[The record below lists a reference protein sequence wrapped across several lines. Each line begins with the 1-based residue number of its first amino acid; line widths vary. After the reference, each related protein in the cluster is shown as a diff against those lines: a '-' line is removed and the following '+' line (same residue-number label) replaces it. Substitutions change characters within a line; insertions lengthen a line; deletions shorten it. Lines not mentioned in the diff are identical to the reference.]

1 MKSMIKIIR
10 DAEELKTWARIQK
23 RAGKT
28 IGLVPTMGYLH
39 AGHRSLIEA
48 AVKACDVVVVS
59 DFVNPTQFGP
69 NEDYATYPRD
79 EAKDTELCADAG
91 ATALFIPSVETLYPN
106 GQDSSWVEVNHL
118 GDHFCGAQR
127 PGHFRGVTTVVM
139 KLLLMSHADRAFFGE
154 KDFQQLTII
163 RRMVS
168 DFGVDCQIV
177 GCPLVRE
184 SDGLALSSRNVNL
197 KGSARQDALCLHNG
211 LLAAK
216 AAFAAGERDAKALV
230 KAASDVINNVE
241 GTSIQYIEVAN
252 PNTLDIFADKTG
264 DEVQM
269 LMAVRVGGVRLIDNM
284 KL

>member
-1 MKSMIKIIR
+1 MREKISVIR
-10 DAEELKTWARIQK
+10 NADELKTWTRQQK
-23 RAGKT
+23 LAGKT

-39 AGHRSLIEA
+39 AGQRSLIEA

-69 NEDYATYPRD
+69 SEDYATYPRD
-79 EAKDTELCADAG
+79 EAKDLALCDEAG
-91 ATALFIPSVETLYPN
+91 ATVLFVPTVETLYPN
-106 GQDSSWVEVNHL
+106 GQDSAWVEVNHL

-139 KLLLMSHADRAFFGE
+139 KLLLLSHADKAFFGE
-154 KDFQQLTII
+154 KDYQQLTII

-168 DFGVDCQIV
+168 DFGVDCEIV

-197 KGSARQDALCLHNG
+197 KGNARKDALVLYRG

-216 AAFAAGERDAKALV
+216 ALFASGERRSEALIEAAKN
-230 KAASDVINNVE
+230 VIESVAE
-241 GTSIQYIEVAN
+241 ASIQYIEVAD
-252 PNTLDIFADKTG
+252 PDTLDIFKDKTG
-264 DEVQM
+264 ERVQM

-284 KL
+284 RL

>member
-1 MKSMIKIIR
+1 MIKIIR
-10 DAEELKTWARIQK
+10 TAQEFIAWARLQK
-23 RAGKT
+23 KAGKT
-28 IGLVPTMGYLH
+28 VGMVPTMGYLH

-48 AVKACDVVVVS
+48 AVRQCDVVAVS

-79 EAKDTELCADAG
+79 EAADAKLCADAG
-91 ATALFIPSVETLYPN
+91 AAVLFIPSVETLYPN

-139 KLLLMSHADRAFFGE
+139 KLLLMSHADKAFFGE
-154 KDFQQLTII
+154 KDYQQLTII

-168 DFGVDCQIV
+168 DYGVDCQIV

-184 SDGLALSSRNVNL
+184 ADGLALSSRNVNL
-197 KGSARQDALCLHNG
+197 KGSARQDALCLHRG

-216 AAFAAGERDAKALV
+216 AAFAAGERDAAKLV
-230 KAASDVINNVE
+230 AAARAQIDAVE
-241 GTSIQYIEVAN
+241 GATVQYIEVAN
-252 PNTLDIFADKTG
+252 PDTLAIYSDQTT

-284 KL
+284 RL

>member
-1 MKSMIKIIR
+1 MNSLIKIIR
-10 DAEELKTWARIQK
+10 LAEDLKTWARLQK
-23 RAGKT
+23 KAGKT

-69 NEDYATYPRD
+69 TEDYATYPRD
-79 EAKDTELCADAG
+79 EAKDMELCADAG
-91 ATALFIPSVETLYPN
+91 AAALFVPGVETLYPN

-139 KLLLMSHADRAFFGE
+139 KLLLMSHADKAFFGE
-154 KDFQQLTII
+154 KDYQQLAII

-168 DFGVDCQIV
+168 DFGVDCEIV

-197 KGSARQDALCLHNG
+197 KGNARQDALVLHKG

-216 AAFAAGERDAKALV
+216 SAFAAGERDAKKLIR
-230 KAASDVINNVE
+230 AAADVIHSVDAQ
-241 GTSIQYIEVAN
+241 IQYIEVAD
-252 PNTLDIFADKTG
+252 PETLAIFSDRVP
-264 DEVQM
+264 ESVQM
-269 LMAVRVGGVRLIDNM
+269 MMAVRVGGVRLIDNM
-284 KL
+284 RL